1 MCPDFV
7 SSPWVIECLDPN
19 NRREE
24 FRVFQDACVTS
35 PLYKEA
41 IAQFDLPE
49 GFEVMIDPW

>member
-7 SSPWVIECLDPN
+7 SFLYAIECFDSN
-19 NRREE
+19 NPREE

-49 GFEVMIDPW
+49 GFEVIIDPW